1 MKLDSQ
7 RKPRILIVEDEPMIA
22 LDLEDMLADAD
33 FEIAGVAATL
43 ETALHFI
50 ENRSF
55 DAALLDA
62 NLNGTSAAP
71 AAAAL
76 QARSLPY
83 VVLSGYSTGQQP
95 PALRQAVVLTKP
107 VDPAL
112 VVQALRNILPVP

>member
-95 PALRQAVVLTKP
+95 LALRQAVLLTKP